1 MKQADPFVRTE
12 QSNNTTM
19 FLLKSWMDRFPFL
32 TAGFTSR
39 NGGVS
44 KSPYDTLNMGLHVG
58 DIIED
63 VIVNRSLLANA
74 IGVSFE
80 GCTFAEQVHGNQVS
94 IVSQAERGKGRLDKE
109 DSILNVDA
117 LITAEPDTCLCVM
130 YADCVPLYFVDPVR
144 QVIAVS
150 HAGWKGTS
158 QNIVSTTINKMKEIY
173 GSDPADIHAA
183 IGPSIGQCCY
193 EVNQDVVDKIGAAV
207 TPVMQPSSNSGK
219 FMLNLQEINRL
230 LMQKAGIV
238 SSNIEI
244 SKLCT
249 SCQTDQFYSYRAEG
263 GTTGRMIAWLAIK
276 R

>member
-1 MKQADPFVRTE
+1 MNQAEPFVRTE
-12 QSNNTTM
+12 QPNSPTL
-19 FLLKSWMDRFPFL
+19 FLLKAWVDQFPFL

-39 NGGVS
+39 IGGIS
-44 KSPYDTLNMGLHVG
+44 QPPYNSLNMGLHVG
-58 DIIED
+58 DNAED
-63 VIVNRSLLANA
+63 VALNRSLLANA
-74 IGVSFE
+74 IGVPFE
-80 GCTFAEQVHGNQVS
+80 ACTFAEQVHGSQVS
-94 IVSQAERGKGRLDKE
+94 IVSQAERGKGRLDHE
-109 DSILNVDA
+109 DSIRQVDA
-117 LITAEPDTCLCVM
+117 LITAEPNTCLCVM
-130 YADCVPLYFVDPVR
+130 YADCVPLYFVDPIK

-150 HAGWKGTS
+150 HAGWKGTA
-158 QNIVSTTINKMKEIY
+158 QDIAGNTVQMMKETY
-173 GSDPADIHAA
+173 GCNPANILAA

-193 EVNQDVVDKIGAAV
+193 EVNQDVVNKMAASV
-207 TPVMQPSSNSGK
+207 IPVVQPSNNSGK

-249 SCQTDQFYSYRAEG
+249 SCHTDQFYSYRAEG